1 MLKVKLIPNVKFRVP
16 PLTRAQRE
24 ALIRYREKRQKELDQ
39 RFNAG
44 RTCRCGN
51 NDAD

>member
-1 MLKVKLIPNVKFRVP
+1 MLKVKLMPNVKFRAP
-16 PLTRAQRE
+16 PLTQAHQE

-39 RFNAG
+39 RFAQG
-44 RTCRCGN
+44 RTCRCRN